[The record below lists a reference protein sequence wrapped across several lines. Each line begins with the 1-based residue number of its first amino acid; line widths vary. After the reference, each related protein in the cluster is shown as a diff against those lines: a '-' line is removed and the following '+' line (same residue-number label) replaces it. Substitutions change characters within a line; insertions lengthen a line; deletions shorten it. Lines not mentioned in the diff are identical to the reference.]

1 MTGLYNGGKKNRKK
15 NRKKNIKKNIKKN
28 SRKIREQKKKTSVK
42 DAFSLRSY
50 NETASK
56 SDNIRS
62 CAAY

>member
-1 MTGLYNGGKKNRKK
+1 MTGLYNGGKKNKR
-15 NRKKNIKKNIKKN
+15 KN
-28 SRKIREQKKKTSVK
+28 SRKTKEREQKKKTSVK

>member
-15 NRKKNIKKNIKKN
+15 NKRKN
-28 SRKIREQKKKTSVK
+28 SRKTKEREQKKKTSVK

>member
-1 MTGLYNGGKKNRKK
+1 MTVLYNGGKKNRKK
-15 NRKKNIKKNIKKN
+15 NIKKN
-28 SRKIREQKKKTSVK
+28 SRKTREQKKKTSVK

>member
-1 MTGLYNGGKKNRKK
+1 MTGLYNGGKKN
-15 NRKKNIKKNIKKN
+15 IKKN
-28 SRKIREQKKKTSVK
+28 SRKTSEQKKKTSVK

>member
-1 MTGLYNGGKKNRKK
+1 MTGLYNGGKK

-28 SRKIREQKKKTSVK
+28 SRKTKEREQKKKTSVK

-62 CAAY
+62 CTAY